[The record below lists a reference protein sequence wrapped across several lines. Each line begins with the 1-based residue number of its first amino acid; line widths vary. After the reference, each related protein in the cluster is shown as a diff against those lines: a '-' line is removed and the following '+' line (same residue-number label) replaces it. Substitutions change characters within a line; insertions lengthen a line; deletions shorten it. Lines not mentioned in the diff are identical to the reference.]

1 MNKLGVGYLSYGF
14 LAQKAEDFL
23 LRYNPSGLIPIPIEE
38 IVEFKLKVDIVPV
51 PNLQKDFDI
60 EGFTSS
66 DLQNIFVDDYI
77 LSERPTRYRFTL
89 AHEVGHIILHKEIF
103 TKVKIN
109 STKSWISFHENLDDW
124 ERSALEF
131 QGYAFGGLILVPPKD
146 LKKSLL
152 ENLREVNPLIKICR
166 TRKIPRSE
174 YLKYA
179 KELLAS
185 KLVPIFDV
193 SMDVI
198 SRRIEYDK
206 LGKFFP

>member
-103 TKVKIN
+103 TKVKLTQRNHGSVFMKTSMTGKEVPSN
-109 STKSWISFHENLDDW
+109 SRDM
-124 ERSALEF
+124 
-131 QGYAFGGLILVPPKD
+131 
-146 LKKSLL
+146 
-152 ENLREVNPLIKICR
+152 PLG
-166 TRKIPRSE
+166 
-174 YLKYA
+174 A
-179 KELLAS
+179 
-185 KLVPIFDV
+185 
-193 SMDVI
+193 
-198 SRRIEYDK
+198 
-206 LGKFFP
+206 